1 VIVEVITGTDEV
13 PEVDVVDVDDLKRLH
28 VAVGA
33 VTDEEADQA
42 LRTAGLGRLDDGTA
56 WLDVAALRAAAEPKA
71 TGADWAAQ
79 WDGMVEFARG
89 KGWVGDDG
97 TTLQAHVE
105 PAAGA

>member
-1 VIVEVITGTDEV
+1 MIVEVITGTAEV

-42 LRTAGLGRLDDGTA
+42 LRAAGLGRLDDGTA
-56 WLDVAALRAAAEPKA
+56 WLDAAALRAAAESKA
-71 TGADWAAQ
+71 TLADWAAQ
-79 WDGMVEFARG
+79 WDRMVAFAQG
-89 KGWVGDDG
+89 KGWVSDDG
-97 TTLQAHVE
+97 ATLQAHVE